1 MRGNHTRMPS
11 LPSNIKGSITNSQV
25 VMREF
30 TQVPGGPMP
39 NGAEGALGQSA
50 GFPVSGKYMK

>member
-1 MRGNHTRMPS
+1 MPS